1 MAAGEEEKR
10 ERERGLMFP
19 EILAI
24 LAREGNE
31 PKGALL
37 PLTEG
42 SRGWSLAAFQIL
54 SHREEENKMKKR
66 ERKNIYV
73 FLQTYGILVAFY
85 SP

>member
-1 MAAGEEEKR
+1 MGEEEKG